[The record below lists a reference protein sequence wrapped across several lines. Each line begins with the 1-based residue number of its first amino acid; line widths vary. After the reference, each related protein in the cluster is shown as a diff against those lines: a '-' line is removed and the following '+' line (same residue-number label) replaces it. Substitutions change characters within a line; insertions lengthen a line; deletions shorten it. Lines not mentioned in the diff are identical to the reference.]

1 MARLH
6 ERLRKLEGMDVS
18 GVPPLVL
25 RMGMGQ
31 PIARFVDPTS
41 LGWSD
46 EPDPGPLHRQEG
58 ESEED
63 FVARAVEWA
72 SGLGVRVIMGSGTRC

>member
-1 MARLH
+1 MARLAD
-6 ERLRKLEGMDVS
+6 RLKKLEGMDVS

-46 EPDPGPLHRQEG
+46 EPDPGPLLRREG
-58 ESEED
+58 ESGESFE
-63 FVARAVEWA
+63 ARAVEW
-72 SGLGVRVIMGSGTRC
+72 GKVLGARVLLGMA

>member
-6 ERLRKLEGMDVS
+6 DRLRKLEGMDVS

-25 RMGMGQ
+25 RRGMGQ
-31 PIARFVDPTS
+31 PLARFVDPAS

-63 FVARAVEWA
+63 FEARAVEWGK
-72 SGLGVRVIMGSGTRC
+72 GLGARVILGMV

>member
-6 ERLRKLEGMDVS
+6 DRLRKLEGMDVS

-72 SGLGVRVIMGSGTRC
+72 SGLGVRVLLGSGTRC

>member
-1 MARLH
+1 MVRLH
-6 ERLRKLEGMDVS
+6 DRLRKLEGRDVS
-18 GVPPLVL
+18 DVPPLVL

-31 PIARFVDPTS
+31 PIARFVYPAS

-46 EPDPGPLHRQEG
+46 EPDPGPLLRRED

-63 FVARAVEWA
+63 FEARAVEWGK
-72 SGLGVRVIMGSGTRC
+72 GLGARVLIGMA

>member
-6 ERLRKLEGMDVS
+6 DRVRKLEDRDVS
-18 GVPPLVL
+18 AMPPLVL

-31 PIARFVDPTS
+31 PLARFVDPAS

-46 EPDPGPLHRQEG
+46 EPDPGPLLRREG
-58 ESEED
+58 ESGESFE
-63 FVARAVEWA
+63 ARAVEWGK
-72 SGLGVRVIMGSGTRC
+72 GLGARVLIGMA